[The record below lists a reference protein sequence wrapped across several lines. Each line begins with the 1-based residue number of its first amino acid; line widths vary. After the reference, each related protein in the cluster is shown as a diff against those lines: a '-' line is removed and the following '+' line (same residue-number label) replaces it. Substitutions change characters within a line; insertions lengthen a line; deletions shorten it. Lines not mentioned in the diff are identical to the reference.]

1 MSETIA
7 HAALLSDR
15 RSARGQY
22 EALLLADGRL
32 VAQITDGTIPLTG
45 KVVAARVLDRME
57 VPRKILPKPGNGAIA
72 IRDDLGKSYVIP
84 IDPWWMAPPVPTT
97 LEVALRSSG
106 LSALVDQYRTGSPVE
121 MIDQHTKVIRPLPK
135 SAASR
140 SERAMR
146 LLLLASGAL
155 LPVSV
160 MVALLVAAFAHVLPE
175 ALWTL
180 PQITTSLAT
189 VAATA
194 SVVQGRKRVRT
205 AAFTFDVEVK
215 PSGPRWFAENAS
227 LAVDDRGLLVIT
239 DGQGLWHRLETA
251 RSTSGP
257 KAISTVIFSD
267 QNGGAALLID
277 GTGTVRLQLS
287 AALWYPDGAEGLRN
301 VFHAIGIL
309 TKIGSDQR
317 DSPDVALG
325 LLTHV
330 EEPKRSLAE
339 QNDLCVA
346 RVTPLAGGVL
356 FPCIA
361 ASVPAGA
368 GYEWAAALCLLAA
381 LVNVAAIARISWVE
395 SSVRIGVGRIRP
407 IRPQDF
413 RLGGRALLLAVLAV
427 VCLLVAVIAGRAT
440 RWDLVAISA
449 AILFAAPTVMWASY
463 RRRSLISG
471 SGYLRLP
478 SWWASGA
485 PPVEGTAT

>member
-1 MSETIA
+1 
-7 HAALLSDR
+7 
-15 RSARGQY
+15 
-22 EALLLADGRL
+22 
-32 VAQITDGTIPLTG
+32 
-45 KVVAARVLDRME
+45 
-57 VPRKILPKPGNGAIA
+57 
-72 IRDDLGKSYVIP
+72 
-84 IDPWWMAPPVPTT
+84 
-97 LEVALRSSG
+97 
-106 LSALVDQYRTGSPVE
+106 
-121 MIDQHTKVIRPLPK
+121 
-135 SAASR
+135 
-140 SERAMR
+140 MR

-356 FPCIA
+356 FP
-361 ASVPAGA
+361 ASPLLSRPARGTSGLPHCASWLLWSTWLPLHGSAGSNPPCGSASAGSGRSVRRISAWAGERSCSPSWRSSVFSLPSSPVAPPAGT
-368 GYEWAAALCLLAA
+368 
-381 LVNVAAIARISWVE
+381 
-395 SSVRIGVGRIRP
+395 SSRSQPRSSSQRRP
-407 IRPQDF
+407 
-413 RLGGRALLLAVLAV
+413 
-427 VCLLVAVIAGRAT
+427 
-440 RWDLVAISA
+440 
-449 AILFAAPTVMWASY
+449 
-463 RRRSLISG
+463 
-471 SGYLRLP
+471 
-478 SWWASGA
+478 
-485 PPVEGTAT
+485 